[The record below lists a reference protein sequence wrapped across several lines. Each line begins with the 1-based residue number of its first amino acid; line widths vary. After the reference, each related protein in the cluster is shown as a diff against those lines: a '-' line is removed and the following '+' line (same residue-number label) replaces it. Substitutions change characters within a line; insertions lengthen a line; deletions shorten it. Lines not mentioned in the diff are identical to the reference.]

1 MTDIR
6 VRTGR
11 PDDVHRVMDIAL
23 MACEENAVT
32 KASPEKL
39 LRDIWPA
46 LNLDHGIVG
55 IIGEDPIEA
64 AILLKMEPFWYGDD
78 DEICL
83 LERAIFVHPD
93 YRSAKG
99 GRARL
104 LCEWAKNAS
113 RTLEL
118 PLIIGVLSNERTEA
132 KMKLYMRQFGEPA
145 GVYFIFGARTG
156 SAGKMA

>member
-1 MTDIR
+1 MSDTIK

-11 PDDVHRVMDIAL
+11 PDDVDAMMEIAL

-32 KASPEKL
+32 RADPGKL

-55 IIGEDPIEA
+55 IIGHDPIEA
-64 AILLKMEPFWYGDD
+64 AILLKTEPFWYAPDD
-78 DEICL
+78 APCL
-83 LERAIFVHPD
+83 IERAIYVHPN
-93 YRSAKG
+93 YRVSPV

-104 LCEWAKNAS
+104 LCEWAKDVS

-118 PLIIGVLSNERTEA
+118 PLIIGILSSHRTEA
-132 KMKLYMRQFGEPA
+132 KVRLYQRQFGEPA
-145 GVYFIFGARTG
+145 GVYYIFNGRTG
-156 SAGKMA
+156 GAMA